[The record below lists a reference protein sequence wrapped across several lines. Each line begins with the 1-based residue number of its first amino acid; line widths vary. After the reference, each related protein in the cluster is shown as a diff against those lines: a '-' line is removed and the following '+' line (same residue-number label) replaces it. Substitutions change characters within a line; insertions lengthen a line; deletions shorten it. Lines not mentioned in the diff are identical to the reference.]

1 MKDKLRFRTI
11 DGHRWVILDWSWDK
25 SEALVLRTEFRMNL
39 IKKYP
44 KAIFKIEPFREEG
57 FGDVKWQVLGR
68 LHG

>member
-1 MKDKLRFRTI
+1 
-11 DGHRWVILDWSWDK
+11 LDWSWDK